1 MVTGSEDTICA
12 VATPPG
18 EGGIAIVRV
27 SGPGALPLV
36 DRIVRLRSRQSLATA
51 QSHRL
56 YRAEVGVR
64 TDSLYWQ
71 QGSPRKSN
79 QVQQAISLDRALV
92 VVMRAPHSYTGEDVV
107 EVHCHGGRLVVNRTC
122 DWLVAGGARLAEPGE
137 FTRRAFLNGRLDLS
151 QAEGVLETI
160 QARSDESLR
169 LAQELMRGALS
180 AELNPL
186 AESIAG
192 LLARVEA
199 GIDFV
204 EEDIAFVSE
213 QELLEGL
220 DRTTIAIN
228 RLLSTW
234 EEGRIL
240 RNGAKVVIVGRPNV
254 GKSSLLNALLRSD
267 RAIVTPIPGTT
278 RDVLEEQALIEG
290 IAVRLSDTAGVRKSE
305 DPIEQEGIRR
315 TGLALEE
322 ADLVLVVLD
331 GSEELCVED
340 EEILRQTEQ
349 RRRLMIINKCDR
361 PARWGCER
369 LSRLLDE
376 RSVVTLSARTGEN
389 LDGLRRQMAQALVPR
404 SLEAREGVVITR
416 LRHRQALERAS
427 EALHGAIESVT
438 GRLAPEFLA
447 ADLRAALDSLG
458 EVTGRVTTDDILD
471 RIFSEFCIGK

>member
-1 MVTGSEDTICA
+1 MVPGSDDTICA

-18 EGGIAIVRV
+18 EGGVAIVRV
-27 SGPGALPLV
+27 SGPQAVLLV
-36 DRIVRLRSRQSLATA
+36 DRMVRLRSRRSLASVR
-51 QSHRL
+51 SHRL

-64 TDSLYWQ
+64 TDSSGPLNDSE
-71 QGSPRKSN
+71 GTPS
-79 QVQQAISLDRALV
+79 QVPQAISLDLALV

-107 EVHCHGGRLVVNRTC
+107 EVQCHGGRLVVNRIC
-122 DWLVAGGARLAEPGE
+122 EWLVGGGARLAEPGE
-137 FTRRAFLNGRLDLS
+137 FTKRAFLHGRLDLS

-169 LAQELMRGALS
+169 LAQELLRGTLSSEINALT
-180 AELNPL
+180 ET
-186 AESIAG
+186 IAG

-213 QELLEGL
+213 QELLVGL
-220 DRTTIAIN
+220 DHTIMAVD
-228 RLLSTW
+228 RLLSSW

-322 ADLVLVVLD
+322 ADLVLAVLD
-331 GSEELCVED
+331 GSEEFSTED

-349 RRRLMIINKCDR
+349 RRRLIVVNKCDR
-361 PARWGCER
+361 PMRWNREIPSPLAEGR
-369 LSRLLDE
+369 T
-376 RSVVTLSARTGEN
+376 VVTLSARTGEN
-389 LDGLRRQMAQALVPR
+389 LDGLRQQMARALVPR
-404 SLEAREGVVITR
+404 LLEAREGVVITK

-427 EALHGAIESVT
+427 EALRGAKESVV

-447 ADLRAALDSLG
+447 ADLRAALDFLG
-458 EVTGRVTTDDILD
+458 EITGRVTTDDILD

>member
-1 MVTGSEDTICA
+1 MVPRSDDTICA

-18 EGGIAIVRV
+18 EGGVAIVRV
-27 SGPGALPLV
+27 SGPQAVPLV
-36 DRIVRLRSRQSLATA
+36 DRLVRLRSRRSLAFVI
-51 QSHRL
+51 SHRL

-64 TDSLYWQ
+64 ADSSRPLND
-71 QGSPRKSN
+71 SERKLPPT
-79 QVQQAISLDRALV
+79 ISLDSALV

-107 EVHCHGGRLVVNRTC
+107 EIQCHGGLLVVNRIC
-122 DWLVAGGARLAEPGE
+122 EWLVAGGARLAEPGE

-169 LAQELMRGALS
+169 LAQELLRGALS
-180 AELNPL
+180 TEVNAL
-186 AESIAG
+186 AEVVAS

-199 GIDFV
+199 GIDFA
-204 EEDIAFVSE
+204 EEDIDFVSE
-213 QELLEGL
+213 QELVGGL
-220 DRTTIAIN
+220 DRTIMAVD

-290 IAVRLSDTAGVRKSE
+290 IAVRLSDTAGVRKSA

-322 ADLVLVVLD
+322 ADLVWAVLD
-331 GSEELCVED
+331 GSEEFSIED

-349 RRRLMIINKCDR
+349 RRRLIVVNKCDR
-361 PARWGCER
+361 PMRWGREI
-369 LSRLLDE
+369 LSPLSE
-376 RSVVTLSARTGEN
+376 GQTVVTLSARTGEN
-389 LDGLRRQMAQALVPR
+389 LDGLRRQMARALVPR
-404 SLEAREGVVITR
+404 SLEAREGVVIIK
-416 LRHRQALERAS
+416 LRHRQALERAG
-427 EALHGAIESVT
+427 EALHRAKESVVW
-438 GRLAPEFLA
+438 RLAPEFLA
-447 ADLRAALDSLG
+447 ADLRGALDFLG
-458 EVTGRVTTDDILD
+458 EITGGVTTDDILD

>member
-1 MVTGSEDTICA
+1 MVPGSDDTICA

-18 EGGIAIVRV
+18 EGGVAIVRV
-27 SGPGALPLV
+27 SGPHAVSLV
-36 DRIVRLRSRQSLATA
+36 DRLVRLRSRRSLATVR
-51 QSHRL
+51 SHCL
-56 YRAEVGVR
+56 YRAEVGVGV
-64 TDSLYWQ
+64 DSS
-71 QGSPRKSN
+71 SPLNDSERKAPL
-79 QVQQAISLDRALV
+79 AISLDLALV

-107 EVHCHGGRLVVNRTC
+107 EVHCHGGRLIVNRIC
-122 DWLVAGGARLAEPGE
+122 ERLVAGGARLAEPGE

-151 QAEGVLETI
+151 QAEGVLEVI

-169 LAQELMRGALS
+169 LAQELLRGTLS
-180 AELNPL
+180 GEINAL
-186 AESIAG
+186 AETIAG

-213 QELLEGL
+213 QELIGGL
-220 DRTTIAIN
+220 DRTIVAVD
-228 RLLSTW
+228 RLLATW

-267 RAIVTPIPGTT
+267 RAIVTAIPGTT
-278 RDVLEEQALIEG
+278 RDVLEEPALIEG
-290 IAVRLSDTAGVRKSE
+290 LAVRLSDTAGVRKSE

-322 ADLVLVVLD
+322 ADLVVVVLD
-331 GSEELCVED
+331 GSEELISED

-349 RRRLMIINKCDR
+349 RRRLIVVNKCDR
-361 PARWGCER
+361 PMRWSRES
-369 LSRLLDE
+369 LSSLPEGQR
-376 RSVVTLSARTGEN
+376 VVTLSARTGEN
-389 LDGLRRQMAQALVPR
+389 LDGLRRQVARTLVPR
-404 SLEAREGVVITR
+404 SLEAREGVMITK
-416 LRHRQALERAS
+416 LRHKQALERAS
-427 EALHGAIESVT
+427 ESLHSAKASVV

-447 ADLRAALDSLG
+447 ADLRGALDFLG
-458 EVTGRVTTDDILD
+458 EITGRVTTDDILD